1 MYLVIF
7 STPGGAEAAAG
18 SGGGGGAAAGRGD
31 PQARGQGGPRYGP
44 GRGNFLTENSK
55 RTYT

>member
-44 GRGNFLTENSK
+44 GRGNFLTENPK
-55 RTYT
+55 PK

>member
-1 MYLVIF
+1 MKSYMYLVIF

-31 PQARGQGGPRYGP
+31 PQARG
-44 GRGNFLTENSK
+44 
-55 RTYT
+55 